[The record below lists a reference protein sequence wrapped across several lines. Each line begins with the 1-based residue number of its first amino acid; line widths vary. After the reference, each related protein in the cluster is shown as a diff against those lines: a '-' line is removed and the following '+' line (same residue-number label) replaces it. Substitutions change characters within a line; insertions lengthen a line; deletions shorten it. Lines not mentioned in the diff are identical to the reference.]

1 MWEFVGLGCWV
12 WMGDVRFFGLV
23 GGGGGT
29 SNRGRGRSCMK
40 TLVSLKRLFSL
51 KSYFEDSE

>member
-23 GGGGGT
+23 GGGGVQAIEEGEE
-29 SNRGRGRSCMK
+29 
-40 TLVSLKRLFSL
+40 VV
-51 KSYFEDSE
+51 

>member
-23 GGGGGT
+23 GGGGV
-29 SNRGRGRSCMK
+29 K
-40 TLVSLKRLFSL
+40 TN
-51 KSYFEDSE
+51 